1 MNPTSGG
8 RRQRDHAGWARADRH
23 GATDAVH
30 LLRDR
35 AGKARGRQHRSR
47 GTREAGTFERHR
59 LIEDEVRRQIERQH
73 RPHRE
78 RRRRV
83 GVEEGL
89 DPVVQ
94 VDPRGSPAQQ
104 HDQRRR
110 VVGIVDG
117 QELRS
122 RHADRGRVAD
132 VDLDTAHLA
141 GAEGVDVRH
150 QGGDDV
156 DLSAGGTRGERRHCG
171 RGRGGDRGG
180 GRRGGRRGGTAGR
193 RRARGRGRGRG
204 GRGGGCAA
212 GGGGR
217 RRSGA
222 AGRGRAGGRRRRG
235 RGRGG
240 RGAWRGRGGRRAAGR
255 GGRRAAGR
263 GGRRGRESGGGG
275 AGRRGG
281 AGKARGGGSGRKG
294 HGRRG
299 GRGRRTHEDLPV
311 DGVELCQERV
321 AQGRLRAGVQ
331 AGGAAALRDQL
342 RGRSIVLAGRRA
354 AARGFVERLALERRV
369 RRLGAALADRAPEL
383 REVIADAVG
392 ALEP

>member
-8 RRQRDHAGWARADRH
+8 RGQRDHAGWARADRH

-35 AGKARGRQHRSR
+35 AGKARGRQRRSR

-73 RPHRE
+73 RPQRE

-193 RRARGRGRGRG
+193 RRARGRGRRRR
-204 GRGGGCAA
+204 GRGGGRAA

-222 AGRGRAGGRRRRG
+222 AGRRRGRGRGRRRRGRGGGGGAGGGGGRRSGAAGRRRARGRRRRG

-240 RGAWRGRGGRRAAGR
+240 GRAAG
-255 GGRRAAGR
+255 
-263 GGRRGRESGGGG
+263 GGG
-275 AGRRGG
+275 
-281 AGKARGGGSGRKG
+281 
-294 HGRRG
+294 
-299 GRGRRTHEDLPV
+299 
-311 DGVELCQERV
+311 
-321 AQGRLRAGVQ
+321 
-331 AGGAAALRDQL
+331 
-342 RGRSIVLAGRRA
+342 
-354 AARGFVERLALERRV
+354 
-369 RRLGAALADRAPEL
+369 
-383 REVIADAVG
+383 
-392 ALEP
+392 

>member
-8 RRQRDHAGWARADRH
+8 RGQRDHAVWARADRH

-35 AGKARGRQHRSR
+35 AGKARGRQRRSR
-47 GTREAGTFERHR
+47 GAREAGTFERHR

-73 RPHRE
+73 RPQRE

-104 HDQRRR
+104 HDQRGG
-110 VVGIVDG
+110 VVGVVDG
-117 QELRS
+117 QELRA
-122 RHADRGRVAD
+122 RHADRRRVAD

-193 RRARGRGRGRG
+193 RRARGRGRRRR
-204 GRGGGCAA
+204 GRGGGRAA
-212 GGGGR
+212 GGSGR

-222 AGRGRAGGRRRRG
+222 AGRRRARGRRGRG

-240 RGAWRGRGGRRAAGR
+240 RGGRRGRGGGGAR
-255 GGRRAAGR
+255 GA

-275 AGRRGG
+275 AGRRG
-281 AGKARGGGSGRKG
+281 
-294 HGRRG
+294 
-299 GRGRRTHEDLPV
+299 
-311 DGVELCQERV
+311 
-321 AQGRLRAGVQ
+321 
-331 AGGAAALRDQL
+331 
-342 RGRSIVLAGRRA
+342 
-354 AARGFVERLALERRV
+354 
-369 RRLGAALADRAPEL
+369 
-383 REVIADAVG
+383 
-392 ALEP
+392 

>member
-1 MNPTSGG
+1 
-8 RRQRDHAGWARADRH
+8 
-23 GATDAVH
+23 
-30 LLRDR
+30 
-35 AGKARGRQHRSR
+35 
-47 GTREAGTFERHR
+47 ERHR

-73 RPHRE
+73 RPQRE

-193 RRARGRGRGRG
+193 RRARGRGRRRR
-204 GRGGGCAA
+204 GRGGGRAA

-222 AGRGRAGGRRRRG
+222 AGRRRARGRRRRG

-240 RGAWRGRGGRRAAGR
+240 GGAWRGRGGRRAAGR
-255 GGRRAAGR
+255 GGRRRAGRRRGR
-263 GGRRGRESGGGG
+263 GGRAG
-275 AGRRGG
+275 GRRR
-281 AGKARGGGSGRKG
+281 RGCA
-294 HGRRG
+294 G
-299 GRGRRTHEDLPV
+299 GRGRRRRRRRGAARGRGRRGGGGRARLGFQTHQLDPARDDLPGDKPPVQGGAVGHVQRRVQSADACADIGGARDGEGGARAENVEVFGRADLRFGTDPHVAGHEDL
-311 DGVELCQERV
+311 
-321 AQGRLRAGVQ
+321 
-331 AGGAAALRDQL
+331 
-342 RGRSIVLAGRRA
+342 RGRVGLEHGATTRPQAAEHIAPAGQHEMP
-354 AARGFVERLALERRV
+354 VT
-369 RRLGAALADRAPEL
+369 
-383 REVIADAVG
+383 
-392 ALEP
+392 